1 MNRSQLIEHLCRH
14 GGIFGLLKQNYRRKG
29 RLPILRGLTG
39 VRIKAL
45 SPSTAA
51 APHGMTQSCEIIIM
65 PLREGRQYDVLQS
78 TAVKNAMFI
87 EHKRTFPIELR
98 NVIVAQKASRSR
110 NPVNVAQAFSR
121 PEPHPTL
128 PLYRHVRV
136 NMVSP
141 PGAAIVVGNEM

>member
-14 GGIFGLLKQNYRRKG
+14 GGSFGLLKQNYRRKG

-45 SPSTAA
+45 SPSMPA

-78 TAVKNAMFI
+78 TTAKKCAV
-87 EHKRTFPIELR
+87 HRTQAHLPHRATER
-98 NVIVAQKASRSR
+98 HRHAKGK
-110 NPVNVAQAFSR
+110 PVQ
-121 PEPHPTL
+121 EP
-128 PLYRHVRV
+128 
-136 NMVSP
+136 
-141 PGAAIVVGNEM
+141 G